1 MNWLAILKAVL
12 SIADYLVKYCHD
24 KQLLDAGQAQ
34 AMEKN
39 NEESLS
45 HIRAALDARA
55 APSVP
60 EQSDPDNRD
69 KL

>member
-1 MNWLAILKAVL
+1 MNWLALLKAVL

-34 AMEKN
+34 EIARN
-39 NEESLS
+39 NEESLN
-45 HIRAALDARA
+45 HIRAALDARS
-55 APSVP
+55 APGVP
-60 EQSDPDNRD
+60 ETSDPDNRD